1 MSWSSTL
8 YLLFKRKQ
16 PPCVSGLVFLHMWIN
31 ISDLFSA
38 GKMQCSGLKR
48 RKERWEIRSWVKLE
62 IVNIAQVLYL
72 IDDSRWCWS
81 SLYLFLCCFFVWWI
95 HLYQFSG
102 GDFGLS
108 RASTSVFILSG
119 SIEFMLYFYF
129 IFFSSL
135 ASNLLS
141 LSFEAALLFYM
152 LFASLSNR
160 CSWLKLLRL
169 EK

>member
-1 MSWSSTL
+1 MI
-8 YLLFKRKQ
+8 
-16 PPCVSGLVFLHMWIN
+16 LV
-31 ISDLFSA
+31 DA
-38 GKMQCSGLKR
+38 G
-48 RKERWEIRSWVKLE
+48 
-62 IVNIAQVLYL
+62 VLYA
-72 IDDSRWCWS
+72 CFCVAF
-81 SLYLFLCCFFVWWI
+81 LYGGS
-95 HLYQFSG
+95 HLHQFSG

-160 CSWLKLLRL
+160 CS
-169 EK
+169 

>member
-1 MSWSSTL
+1 
-8 YLLFKRKQ
+8 
-16 PPCVSGLVFLHMWIN
+16 
-31 ISDLFSA
+31 
-38 GKMQCSGLKR
+38 
-48 RKERWEIRSWVKLE
+48 
-62 IVNIAQVLYL
+62 
-72 IDDSRWCWS
+72 
-81 SLYLFLCCFFVWWI
+81 LFLCCFFVWWI

-160 CSWLKLLRL
+160 CS
-169 EK
+169 

>member
-1 MSWSSTL
+1 M
-8 YLLFKRKQ
+8 
-16 PPCVSGLVFLHMWIN
+16 
-31 ISDLFSA
+31 
-38 GKMQCSGLKR
+38 
-48 RKERWEIRSWVKLE
+48 
-62 IVNIAQVLYL
+62 
-72 IDDSRWCWS
+72 
-81 SLYLFLCCFFVWWI
+81 
-95 HLYQFSG
+95 YQFSG

-119 SIEFMLYFYF
+119 SIESMLYFYF

-160 CSWLKLLRL
+160 CS
-169 EK
+169 